1 MNQKSLYIIVAS
13 ILIAALPSGL
23 FAAQVGDQVLYT
35 PPYHPDQSIL
45 CVVVGLTQYV
55 SPSDLAH
62 SSATYK
68 LRSVRPKRVINGRF
82 IHAEFT
88 GVSEASLLPK
98 REAQ

>member
-1 MNQKSLYIIVAS
+1 MTAL
-13 ILIAALPSGL
+13 LIAALPPGVS
-23 FAAQVGDQVLYT
+23 AAQIGDPVLYT
-35 PPYHPDQSIL
+35 PPEHPDQSIL
-45 CVVVGLTQYV
+45 CVVVGRTQYV
-55 SPSDLAH
+55 SPYDLAH
-62 SSATYK
+62 SPATYN